1 MVGGLVL
8 LMANRLEL
16 EGAVRDVEVPT
27 QAFAEPVQHLTGA
40 ALVNAGVV
48 HNDVRGQH
56 RYAGGNRPG
65 VQVVDIA
72 YLTYPIDVLTDFGK
86 VHTVRCGFQ

>member
-8 LMANRLEL
+8 LKANRLEL
-16 EGAVRDVEVPT
+16 EGVASDVEVPT

-40 ALVNAGVV
+40 GIVNAGVV

-56 RYAGGNRPG
+56 RYAGGNRQACRSWTSTTPH
-65 VQVVDIA
+65 IRLMCSRTSA
-72 YLTYPIDVLTDFGK
+72 RSTP
-86 VHTVRCGFQ
+86 